1 MTPAET
7 IHCDQAIF
15 TSIRGPMGEGYRIIA
30 ASRGLRSEEK
40 QAITRLSPSHEA
52 LCWHP
57 AGGADEVSQY
67 AAAFYPLP
75 TGRLCVAYSCYA
87 GAEHTA
93 RGGHRVY
100 THNVVFDEQEFPRC
114 GFNPFHVVRAMTVEG
129 LTIPKLTPHA
139 MLSEVRLPIN
149 TDVAP
154 RTASF
159 AAALDSPHRRYI
171 LQLLFDERTL
181 IVPVQD
187 GWLESTEVLLMGL
200 PGPMR
205 VKVSFG
211 AGLRFSLGRCH
222 RLHLFCDENG
232 AARSRIAGQPVEY
245 VDGTVTPP
253 DGSASQWLA
262 FIDRHWSRADC
273 AVLARRTSRPF
284 TDLTHTALERI
295 GKLYIAIDAVPQTDS
310 LLLLSLAADH
320 TRVRSAD
327 VEDEIRR
334 ELLAATQRT
343 LQVRLTNIRWHDAQQ
358 LWPRLVSLWRQTDA
372 AFAQPLIEAALCSLM
387 KEDSLKSAEAAIDV
401 ASNLPAAVD
410 RDRHERL
417 IDEVL
422 TRVAAHLPADTDP
435 DHLARLCSRWQS
447 IRPAHPALRKLVERG
462 SAAQTAGPTSR

>member
-1 MTPAET
+1 MKKWATG
-7 IHCDQAIF
+7 IF
-15 TSIRGPMGEGYRIIA
+15 TSIRGPMGEGYRIVA

-52 LCWHP
+52 LCWQTTGRRDD
-57 AGGADEVSQY
+57 ASRY
-67 AAAFYPLP
+67 AVAFYPLP

-100 THNVVFDEQEFPRC
+100 THNVVFDEQDFPRC
-114 GFNPFHVVRAMTVEG
+114 GFNPFHVLRAMAVEG
-129 LTIPKLTPHA
+129 LTVPKLTPSA
-139 MLSEVRLPIN
+139 VLPEVLLPIN
-149 TDVAP
+149 TNVAR

-159 AAALDSPHRRYI
+159 TASLDSPHRRYV
-171 LQLLFDERTL
+171 LQRLFDEHAL

-187 GWLESTEVLLMGL
+187 GWLESTEVLLMGV

-222 RLHLFCDENG
+222 RLHLFCDDKG

-245 VDGTVTPP
+245 LDGTVTPP
-253 DGSASQWLA
+253 DGSASAWLA
-262 FIDRHWSRADC
+262 FVDRHWSRADC

-284 TDLTHTALERI
+284 TDLTHAARERI
-295 GKLYIAIDAVPQTDS
+295 GTLYNAIDAAS
-310 LLLLSLAADH
+310 LTASLDLLSLAADH
-320 TRVRSAD
+320 IRARSAD

-334 ELLAATQRT
+334 ELLAETHRT
-343 LQVRLTNIRWHDAQQ
+343 LQERLTNIGWHDAQP
-358 LWPRLVSLWRQTDA
+358 LWPRLVAFWRQTAA
-372 AFAQPLIEAALCSLM
+372 AFAQPLIEAALRSLV
-387 KEDSLKSAEAAIDV
+387 KEDPLTTAEAAIDI
-401 ASNLPAAVD
+401 ASSLPSAVD

-422 TRVAAHLPADTDP
+422 TRVAAHLPADADP
-435 DHLARLCSRWQS
+435 DRLAKLYSRWQS
-447 IRPAHPALRKLVERG
+447 VRQAHPALRKLLDRC
-462 SAAQTAGPTSR
+462 SPAQTANSTSR